1 MTFSKKYNINF
12 TPISLSNRRN
22 NRKHMIYRAIKTNRV
37 STGDKTRFI
46 MNNFNNRDNKLI
58 SEDF

>member
-1 MTFSKKYNINF
+1 
-12 TPISLSNRRN
+12 
-22 NRKHMIYRAIKTNRV
+22 MIYRAIKTNRV